1 MIRKFLLTILA
12 IFALWVGGLG
22 YYLYL
27 INSYKL
33 NSNTTNAIIV
43 FAGGG
48 HKIETGIALLKAGYA
63 PILFITGIESTEQLK
78 NLLKER
84 NVIEQQ
90 VILAPNK
97 IMSEEDNIKKAVDFI
112 VTYNLTSIILV
123 EHNYNMPFMLNK
135 LEKAIPSSNNIY
147 IAPYPVFS
155 KQKYDVLLKSY
166 HRYLMSIV
174 N

>member
-1 MIRKFLLTILA
+1 MIRKFLLTI
-12 IFALWVGGLG
+12 FALWVGGFG

-48 HKIETGIALLKAGYA
+48 HKIETGIAALLKVGYA

-135 LEKAIPSSNNIY
+135 LEKAISSSNNIY
-147 IAPYPVFS
+147 IVPYPVFS

-166 HRYLMSIV
+166 HHYLMSILV
-174 N
+174 

>member
-1 MIRKFLLTILA
+1 MIRKFLLIILA
-12 IFALWVGGLG
+12 IFTLWVGGFG

-43 FAGGG
+43 FADGG
-48 HKIETGIALLKAGYA
+48 HKIETCMALLKAGYA
-63 PILFITGIESTEQLK
+63 PILFITGIESTERFK
-78 NLLKER
+78 NLLMKH

-97 IMSEEDNIKKAVDFI
+97 IMSEEDNIKEAINFI
-112 VTYNLTSIILV
+112 VTYNLTLITLV
-123 EHNYNMPFMLNK
+123 EHNYNIPFMLNK
-135 LEKAIPSSNNIY
+135 LQKAIPSSNNVY
-147 IAPYPVFS
+147 IVPYPVFS
-155 KQKYDVLLKSY
+155 KPKYDVLLKSY

>member
-1 MIRKFLLTILA
+1 MIRKFLLTI
-12 IFALWVGGLG
+12 FALWVGGFG
-22 YYLYL
+22 YLYL

-43 FAGGG
+43 FAGGE
-48 HKIETGIALLKAGYA
+48 HKIETGIAWLKAGYA

-78 NLLKER
+78 ILLKER

-90 VILAPNK
+90 VIFAPNK
-97 IMSEEDNIKKAVDFI
+97 IMSEEDNIKKVVDFI
-112 VTYNLTSIILV
+112 VTYHLTSIILV

-147 IAPYPVFS
+147 IVPYPVFS

-166 HRYLMSIV
+166 HRYLMSILV
-174 N
+174 

>member
-1 MIRKFLLTILA
+1 MIRKFLLTI
-12 IFALWVGGLG
+12 FALWVGGFG

-48 HKIETGIALLKAGYA
+48 HKIETGIAWLKAGYA

-78 NLLKER
+78 ILLKER

-90 VILAPNK
+90 VIFAPNK
-97 IMSEEDNIKKAVDFI
+97 IISEEDNIKKVVDFI

-147 IAPYPVFS
+147 IVPYPVFS

-166 HRYLMSIV
+166 HHYLMSILV
-174 N
+174 

>member
-1 MIRKFLLTILA
+1 MIRKFLLTI
-12 IFALWVGGLG
+12 FALWVGGFC

-48 HKIETGIALLKAGYA
+48 HKIETGIAWLKAGYA

-90 VILAPNK
+90 VIFAPNK

-135 LEKAIPSSNNIY
+135 LEKAISSYNNIY
-147 IAPYPVFS
+147 IVPSPVFS

-166 HRYLMSIV
+166 HRYLMSILV
-174 N
+174 

>member
-1 MIRKFLLTILA
+1 MIRKFLLTI
-12 IFALWVGGLG
+12 FALWVGGFG

-48 HKIETGIALLKAGYA
+48 HKIETGIAWLKAGYA

-78 NLLKER
+78 ILLKER

-90 VILAPNK
+90 VIFAPNK
-97 IMSEEDNIKKAVDFI
+97 IMSEEDNIKKVVDFI

-147 IAPYPVFS
+147 IVPYPVFS

-166 HRYLMSIV
+166 YRYLMSILV
-174 N
+174 

>member
-1 MIRKFLLTILA
+1 MIRKFLLTI
-12 IFALWVGGLG
+12 FALWVGGFG

-78 NLLKER
+78 NLLNER

-147 IAPYPVFS
+147 IVPYPVFS

-166 HRYLMSIV
+166 HHYLMSILV
-174 N
+174 